1 MGRTNKT
8 NIARVDNN
16 LTVSIEKMT
25 DSTPLRIKRIE
36 VEGLFGL
43 YHHVIDLN
51 LEDRVT
57 ILHGPNGVGKS
68 SLLWMLASTFHI
80 NFQRSGS
87 RIYRTPFERYSIE
100 FTDGGSTTIVNDPD
114 HYDRMLVENTK
125 YAGGIYVQL
134 IDSQR
139 LFRCTYIAHNPHM
152 ESVISQYAAKLH
164 HEIQNVMNTY
174 EKLSQN
180 LDRTLPQRLLNRLP
194 AQRHDLEQLKMQAI
208 ELNSKIS
215 ELHEIGL
222 LTETEIS
229 LFDLSQFDSV
239 DEMKYAIMALYI
251 EDTKQKL
258 SVLDDFVQRI
268 KLLINIVNRK
278 FRHKKIK
285 VHRADGFVI
294 DRNLPFTELLSSG
307 EQHQIILIY
316 NLLFPILPNSLILID
331 DPEISLHISWQK
343 QFLSDLLE
351 IVKISNFDVI
361 IATHSPFIVGNRD
374 DLMVALEAKLS

>member
-1 MGRTNKT
+1 
-8 NIARVDNN
+8 
-16 LTVSIEKMT
+16 VSIEEMT

-68 SLLWMLASTFHI
+68 SLLWMLANTFHI
-80 NFQRSGS
+80 NFQNSSS
-87 RIYRTPFERYSIE
+87 RIYRIPFERYSIE

-125 YAGGIYVQL
+125 YAGSIYVQL
-134 IDSQR
+134 IESQR
-139 LFRCTYIAHNPHM
+139 LFRCTYIAHSLHM
-152 ESVISQYAAKLH
+152 ESVIHQYAAKLH
-164 HEIQNVMNTY
+164 HKIQDVMNTY

-194 AQRHDLEQLKMQAI
+194 AQRHDLEQLKIQAI
-208 ELNSKIS
+208 ELNNKIS

-278 FRHKKIK
+278 FKHKKIK
-285 VHRADGFVI
+285 IHRADGFVI
-294 DRNLPFTELLSSG
+294 EGKLEGEYRNLPFTELLSSG

-374 DLMVALEAKLS
+374 DLMVALEEKLS

>member
-1 MGRTNKT
+1 
-8 NIARVDNN
+8 
-16 LTVSIEKMT
+16 MT

-43 YHHVIDLN
+43 YHHLIDLN

-68 SLLWMLASTFHI
+68 TLLWMLARTFQCCNPYTI
-80 NFQRSGS
+80 SSYS
-87 RIYRTPFERYSIE
+87 RIHFDHYSIE
-100 FTDGGSTTIVNDPD
+100 FTNGGSTTVVGDPD
-114 HYDRMLVENTK
+114 YYDRMLVENTK
-125 YAGGIYVQL
+125 YAGSIYVQL
-134 IDSQR
+134 IESQR

-194 AQRHDLEQLKMQAI
+194 AQRHDLEQFKTRAV
-208 ELNSKIS
+208 ELNNQIS
-215 ELHEIGL
+215 ELYEIGL
-222 LTETEIS
+222 LTEAEIS
-229 LFDLSQFDSV
+229 LFDLAQFDSV
-239 DEMKYAIMALYI
+239 DEMKCAIMALYI

-258 SVLDDFVQRI
+258 SVFDDFARRI
-268 KLLINIVNRK
+268 KLFIGIINRK
-278 FRHKKIK
+278 FSHKEIKI
-285 VHRADGFVI
+285 HRVDGFVI
-294 DRNLPFTELLSSG
+294 EGKFEGEYQKLPSTELLSFG
-307 EQHQIILIY
+307 EQHQIILTY